1 MILRDR
7 VHALIHVSTADMG
20 GGGGGKLERRVKVDY
35 RQLAKEKHPGQLN
48 YNYFEK
54 LVHFRVDMENFYLA

>member
-7 VHALIHVSTADMG
+7 VHALIHVSTADIG
-20 GGGGGKLERRVKVDY
+20 GGGGEVGKKSESGLS
-35 RQLAKEKHPGQLN
+35 AAFSKEKHPGQLN

-54 LVHFRVDMENFYLA
+54 LVHFRVDM